1 MLVCCKLI
9 LACFLPG
16 RLVVLGGRNCVCVY
30 ICARARVCFVCVLD
44 SWAAVT
50 LCRYIFQLLMCCL
63 QVVLATVWD
72 NEESGSPQSKYGET
86 VKTLVF
92 LWAIWSAGLSGE
104 LNQSG

>member
-1 MLVCCKLI
+1 M
-9 LACFLPG
+9 
-16 RLVVLGGRNCVCVY
+16 CVCVY
-30 ICARARVCFVCVLD
+30 MRARPRVFCLCLGFVGGGDVMPLHLPT
-44 SWAAVT
+44 VM
-50 LCRYIFQLLMCCL
+50 RCL

-104 LNQSG
+104 FNLCG